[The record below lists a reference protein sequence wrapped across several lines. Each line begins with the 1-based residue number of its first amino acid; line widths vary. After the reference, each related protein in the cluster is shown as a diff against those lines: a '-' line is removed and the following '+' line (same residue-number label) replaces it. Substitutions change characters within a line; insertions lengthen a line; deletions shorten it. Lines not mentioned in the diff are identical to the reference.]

1 MVAPR
6 LRALYE
12 AEKARQRTVQNSGAR
27 ADAPVAAAAAAAGQ
41 QKRKNNTPIIIIS
54 PSSTALIT
62 MHNVKRFLEDAV

>member
-1 MVAPR
+1 M
-6 LRALYE
+6 YE
-12 AEKARQRTVQNSGAR
+12 AEKARQRASQSTGAK
-27 ADAPVAAAAAAAGQ
+27 AEAPIAAAAASAGL